1 MASATRRKKVPDS
14 YLTLIQT
21 FPLRPIRSEKELDD
35 AIKLVNSLATRPD
48 LDSGEDD
55 YLDVLSDLVE
65 KYETA
70 NHPMEP
76 LPDGVLLRHLIGA
89 RGVKQ
94 TAVAKATG
102 IKDSAISEVLAGK
115 RQLSR
120 ANVEKIAHYFHVSP
134 AAFHLIHQEKRLP
147 Q

>member
-1 MASATRRKKVPDS
+1 MATATRRKRVPDS
-14 YLTLIQT
+14 YLALIQT

-35 AIKLVNSLATRPD
+35 AIKLVNALASRPD
-48 LDSGEDD
+48 LDTGEED

-70 NHPMEP
+70 NHPMRP
-76 LPDGVLLRHLIGA
+76 LPDGVLLRHLIEA
-89 RGVKQ
+89 RGVTQ
-94 TAVAKATG
+94 TVVAKATG

-120 ANVEKIAHYFHVSP
+120 VNVEKLADYFHVSP
-134 AAFHLIHQEKRLP
+134 AAFSSES
-147 Q
+147 

>member
-1 MASATRRKKVPDS
+1 MASATRRKKVPGS
-14 YLTLIQT
+14 YLALIQA
-21 FPLRPIRSEKELDD
+21 FPLRPIRSEKELDE
-35 AIKLVNSLATRPD
+35 AIKVVSALATRPD
-48 LDSGEDD
+48 LDPGEED

-70 NHPMEP
+70 NHPMGP
-76 LPDGVLLRHLIGA
+76 LPDGAMLRHLVES
-89 RGVKQ
+89 RGVTQ

-120 ANVEKIAHYFHVSP
+120 ANVEKLAHYFHVSP
-134 AAFHLIHQEKRLP
+134 AAFSTK
-147 Q
+147 

>member
-1 MASATRRKKVPDS
+1 MASAIRRKKVSDS
-14 YLTLIQT
+14 YLALIRA
-21 FPLRPIRSEKELDD
+21 FPLRPLRSEK
-35 AIKLVNSLATRPD
+35 D
-48 LDSGEDD
+48 LDEAIRVVNALAVRPNLDASEED

-70 NHPMEP
+70 THPMGP
-76 LPDGVLLRHLIGA
+76 LPDSAMLRHLIEA
-89 RGVKQ
+89 RGVAQ

-120 ANVEKIAHYFHVSP
+120 TNVEKLADYFHVSP
-134 AAFHLIHQEKRLP
+134 AVFSRM
-147 Q
+147 